1 MSTWILDVDVDED
14 GAQIAEGNRTDLC
27 ETIQHD
33 AGIVEARSSRDPA
46 RDLKIRNH
54 RLIC

>member
-46 RDLKIRNH
+46 RDLK
-54 RLIC
+54 